1 MIDHDV
7 IERYVDQLLEVNGIP
22 KGTEE
27 QLRLLLSHLYTAVS
41 MFQLLDADSKE
52 RAENIR
58 KMHFKGNIVPRPILS
73 PGVWNTLK
81 EEIHD

>member
-1 MIDHDV
+1 MQQDPMEMANTLETFESYGILSYLTDH
-7 IERYVDQLLEVNGIP
+7 
-22 KGTEE
+22 
-27 QLRLLLSHLYTAVS
+27 
-41 MFQLLDADSKE
+41 ADSKE